1 MLILKSPPAVEGITK
16 VLGFVIVARANMGA
30 PIMTKGVW
38 VLLVM
43 AMLAVTGN
51 VAMMWYVLQSGFSA
65 TEEPVKLEV
74 LFARQLRNLAMPE
87 TQKQMRNPV
96 PATDEILAEARV
108 HFADHCANCHG
119 NDGSGS
125 TLIGQNFYPRTPDLT
140 KRETQS
146 FSDGEL
152 FYIIHNGVRFTGMP
166 AWGKGRPEP
175 DLDSWKLV
183 HFIRHLPSITS
194 EELEEM
200 EQYNPVSQIA
210 REEQERIDRFLQGE
224 ALAPHSPAKH
234 H

>member
-38 VLLVM
+38 ALLVM

-152 FYIIHNGVRFTGMP
+152 FYIIHKGVRFTGMP
-166 AWGKGRPEP
+166 AWGKGRPDP

-183 HFIRHLPSITS
+183 HFIRHLPNITS

-200 EQYNPVSQIA
+200 EQYNPVSQMA

-224 ALAPHSPAKH
+224 ALDPQSPAH
-234 H
+234 HH

>member
-1 MLILKSPPAVEGITK
+1 VLILKSPPAVEGITK